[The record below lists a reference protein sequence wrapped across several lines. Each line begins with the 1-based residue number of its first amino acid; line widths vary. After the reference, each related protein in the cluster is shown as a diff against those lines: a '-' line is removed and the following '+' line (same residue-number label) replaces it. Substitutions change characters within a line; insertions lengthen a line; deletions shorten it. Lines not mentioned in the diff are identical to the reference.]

1 MAEKKKPVS
10 EWLPQVVA
18 WVRSLI
24 TQSDYAQNNSA
35 APDYIKNRTHYVENV
50 STSVWNQTG
59 CTVGSGTTSP
69 GGYPTTFNI
78 TTGNKYNVTISQGST
93 SKTYEGLT
101 AEYDSTFNGLA
112 LRKNWSDSMGMSDTS
127 TDALLLVV
135 QPSNVVLR
143 SADIYGENCTVQ
155 VSEVTETIHKLDPKY
170 LPDNVNQLESI
181 TTSKSGKVTTVTF
194 EQTNG
199 TETQFQVTDGND
211 GTNGKSAYQVAV
223 DNGYSGTEAQW
234 LASLKGADG
243 VSLGEVELTQEVT
256 TETDSVPANKAVYD
270 KVQRLTETDIEDIL
284 ATGEAK
290 EPTLP
295 LGYTELEWIYNENGS
310 SGIDTGLI
318 PNDANWRFVGSWARM
333 KPGAANYAAVFTAH
347 VAEGYTTYRIIRNN
361 NNDNQVLVYNHCT
374 TSAGK
379 QIALSNTAVDIWHTF
394 DLSYGSITLDG
405 TTTSLNTTQGTANTA
420 TLKLLNGSYYAKSK
434 TFKAYHND
442 VLVGNFVP
450 AKRDSDG
457 EIGMYDTV
465 TNTFFEHI
473 NSNPFVAGPEIGGGR
488 DRILNGEGLSKAIST
503 TLDNPNKLP
512 TVQAVK
518 DGVEVWRDDI
528 EYIYKASD
536 LTFDGSNYV
545 DTGWNPYN
553 PEGDFY
559 IKMEISDLVLA
570 GMENSVMIIS
580 CCKQISPYPGFAI
593 RRDGT
598 SNYQIAVYID
608 GQGRWNTTVNTGAGS
623 KNTIIFSRV
632 GNVYTFQVNGGTE
645 NKFTSTTTYNVDATN
660 LYIGAQLNT
669 DLTTFFR
676 YGKFHLDSLVIAR
689 HEAEDI
695 QLYSDYTKD
704 IKIYPKTTI
713 ENVENL
719 QDFIVSG
726 VQTGTGFELEG
737 EPRYIKLNEKQ
748 ITWLNSSDT
757 MTLMVSQ
764 YIAEDSSRNQYY
776 RRYHRHFNSLYA
788 GGLQIRHNS
797 DAAPIINNITTTANR
812 CLTLLYEINRVE
824 GTVKIYSGDGI
835 LIWSG
840 TNNAF
845 IMDKFVGEDGIFSF
859 DYSSAD
865 KHGGSYFTNYA
876 IFVGSVMT
884 SYKAKEFS
892 TNLGYTPSI
901 GLSYYFR
908 NFETNHGNPHTPSF
922 YHKTYDTIS
931 TGSDYA
937 IITRNQGSTKTGY
950 TSGPYYET
958 GLGTVRARMSVT
970 PFDVLEGYITCYPDK
985 VGLKNP
991 GIAKVC
997 VRNQDGSAGAEVSD
1011 YSNIGVG
1018 EYIFFATPQMN
1029 INSGGICF
1037 DWGSTENNAVSVKV
1051 YSYTLYYLGC
1061 ICNIRCGMT
1070 TEGRLLDTM
1079 TNESIKLYSNSNCT
1093 NEAFPTLTN
1102 INPEKIGLY
1111 DLFGTFL
1118 GNRYV
1123 GKIYTNDNGNT
1134 YIDIK
1139 NGNTLVA
1146 KQINNS

>member
-1 MAEKKKPVS
+1 MKFKHYQTKAKFLTDLGDSKINNGDLCYIKD
-10 EWLPQVVA
+10 
-18 WVRSLI
+18 
-24 TQSDYAQNNSA
+24 TQEIYTHNQYYRGCLSDYAQNNSA
-35 APDYIKNRTHYVENV
+35 QPDYIKNRTHYVENV
-50 STSVWNQTG
+50 STSDVWYQTG
-59 CTVGSGTTSP
+59 CSVGSGTTSP
-69 GGYPTTFNI
+69 GGYPATFNI
-78 TTGNKYNVTISQGST
+78 TTGNKYNVTISQDGT

-101 AEYDSTFNGLA
+101 AEYDGVFNGIA
-112 LRKNWSDSMGMSDTS
+112 LRKNWSDSSSMSDTS

-170 LPDNVNQLESI
+170 LPDNVNQLDSI

-199 TETQFQVTDGND
+199 TETQFQVTDGED
-211 GTNGKSAYQVAV
+211 GKSAYQVAV

-243 VSLGEVELTQEVT
+243 VSLGEVELVQQLSQ
-256 TETDSVPANKAVYD
+256 DDDKVPSAKAVQDGIEVWRSSVTDYIYENNNVVFGGTD
-270 KVQRLTETDIEDIL
+270 VVDTEINLYNPEIDFEIKMTISNLTWL
-284 ATGEAK
+284 
-290 EPTLP
+290 
-295 LGYTELEWIYNENGS
+295 S
-310 SGIDTGLI
+310 
-318 PNDANWRFVGSWARM
+318 
-333 KPGAANYAAVFTAH
+333 GAANNSNARILSCNNT
-347 VAEGYTTYRIIRNN
+347 ESPYRGFSLHRGASSSKIMLN
-361 NNDNQVLVYNHCT
+361 
-374 TSAGK
+374 
-379 QIALSNTAVDIWHTF
+379 
-394 DLSYGSITLDG
+394 LDG
-405 TTTSLNTTQGTANTA
+405 SRRFASNLNTGSGSVNIFY
-420 TLKLLNGSYYAKSK
+420 LKK
-434 TFKAYHND
+434 
-442 VLVGNFVP
+442 VGN
-450 AKRDSDG
+450 D
-457 EIGMYDTV
+457 
-465 TNTFFEHI
+465 
-473 NSNPFVAGPEIGGGR
+473 
-488 DRILNGEGLSKAIST
+488 
-503 TLDNPNKLP
+503 
-512 TVQAVK
+512 
-518 DGVEVWRDDI
+518 
-528 EYIYKASD
+528 
-536 LTFDGSNYV
+536 
-545 DTGWNPYN
+545 
-553 PEGDFY
+553 
-559 IKMEISDLVLA
+559 
-570 GMENSVMIIS
+570 
-580 CCKQISPYPGFAI
+580 
-593 RRDGT
+593 
-598 SNYQIAVYID
+598 
-608 GQGRWNTTVNTGAGS
+608 
-623 KNTIIFSRV
+623 
-632 GNVYTFQVNGGTE
+632 YTFQVNGGTL
-645 NKFTSTTTYNVDATN
+645 NTYTSTVDNSTAFT
-660 LYIGAQLNT
+660 LKIGGT
-669 DLTTFFR
+669 DNKSSFT
-676 YGKFHLDSLVIAR
+676 LDSIVVKNLSDQDV
-689 HEAEDI
+689 
-695 QLYSDYTKD
+695 QLYSDYAKD
-704 IKIYPKTTI
+704 KKIHPKTTI

-737 EPRYIKLNEKQ
+737 APRYIKLNEKQ

-764 YIAEDSSRNQYY
+764 YIAEDPSRSQYY

-788 GGLQIRHNS
+788 DGLQINHNS
-797 DAAPIINNITTTANR
+797 NAAPIVNNITTSANR
-812 CLTLLYEINRVE
+812 LLTILYEINRVE

-835 LIWSG
+835 LFWSG
-840 TNNAF
+840 TNSAF

-859 DYSSAD
+859 DYSSAA

-892 TNLGYTPSI
+892 TNLGYSPSI

-908 NFETNHGNPHTPSF
+908 NSEINHSNPHTPSF
-922 YHKTYDTIS
+922 YNKNYDTIS

-937 IITRNQGSTKTGY
+937 IITRIQGSTKTGY

-958 GLGTVRARMSVT
+958 ELGTVRARMSVT

-997 VRNQDGSAGAEVSD
+997 MRNQDGSAGAEVSD

-1029 INSGGICF
+1029 INQGGICF

-1079 TNESIKLYSNSNCT
+1079 TNESIKLYSNSACT
-1093 NEAFPTLTN
+1093 NEVFPTLTN

-1123 GKIYTNDNGNT
+1123 GKIYTNDAGNT
-1134 YIDIK
+1134 YIDI
-1139 NGNTLVA
+1139 NSDGALVA